1 MVRKKIEI
9 IPAILE
15 ENIEEV
21 KRKFK
26 LVKPYVE
33 IVQVDILDGVF
44 AQGKTIEIGELKG
57 LEEIKG
63 LKIDF
68 HLMVSEPALFVDD
81 CRKVG
86 GWRVIGQVEMMND
99 QGEFVRMVENAH
111 MLAGLAIDLKTPV
124 EAIEERFLEEIDCVL
139 VMSVKAGES
148 GQAFQKEALEEIKKF
163 RGLSEKHGNFNIAVD
178 GGLNKETVMDCLG
191 AGANQLGIT
200 SEIFGA
206 VDVGKAIKELRE
218 LVT

>member
-1 MVRKKIEI
+1 MRKNEI

-33 IVQVDILDGVF
+33 IVQVDILDGVY

-68 HLMVSEPALFVDD
+68 HLMVSEPALLVDD
-81 CRKVG
+81 CREARG
-86 GWRVIGQVEMMND
+86 YRVIGQIEMMSD
-99 QGEFVRMVENAH
+99 QEEFVRIVKNVG

-148 GQAFQKEALEEIKKF
+148 GQAFQKEALEKIKRL

-191 AGANQLGIT
+191 AGANQLGVT
-200 SEIFGA
+200 SAIFGA
-206 VDVGKAIKELRE
+206 EDVGKAIKELRE
-218 LVT
+218 RVT

>member
-1 MVRKKIEI
+1 MRKNEI

-33 IVQVDILDGVF
+33 IVQVDILDGVY

-68 HLMVSEPALFVDD
+68 HLMVSEPALLVDD
-81 CRKVG
+81 CREARG
-86 GWRVIGQVEMMND
+86 YRVIGQIEMMSD
-99 QGEFVRMVENAH
+99 QEEFVRIVKNVG

-148 GQAFQKEALEEIKKF
+148 GQAFQKEA
-163 RGLSEKHGNFNIAVD
+163 
-178 GGLNKETVMDCLG
+178 
-191 AGANQLGIT
+191 
-200 SEIFGA
+200 
-206 VDVGKAIKELRE
+206 
-218 LVT
+218 